1 MNDQIQIWFIWQG
14 CSLGAGVNFL
24 PTVLKSLSR
33 VGLFVTPWTVAR
45 QALLSMGILQARIL
59 EWAAMHSSRGSS
71 QPRDGT
77 QVSCI
82 AGEFFTG
89 WAMKKPPSFQERYT
103 KIAWLSLWCWAPWM
117 STPSFVL
124 FRFRT
129 LDKNHWWAVGTIPD
143 SPNTLIHYR
152 LQNGDGLSLV
162 FFYLLNYFYKE
173 NFPHC
178 LCNYLQRQF
187 I

>member
-1 MNDQIQIWFIWQG
+1 M
-14 CSLGAGVNFL
+14 GAGVNFL

-82 AGEFFTG
+82 AGRFFTG
-89 WAMKKPPSFQERYT
+89 
-103 KIAWLSLWCWAPWM
+103 
-117 STPSFVL
+117 
-124 FRFRT
+124 
-129 LDKNHWWAVGTIPD
+129 
-143 SPNTLIHYR
+143 
-152 LQNGDGLSLV
+152 
-162 FFYLLNYFYKE
+162 
-173 NFPHC
+173 
-178 LCNYLQRQF
+178 
-187 I
+187 